1 MAGFDFMGGQMA
13 GQFRPQTQVYRHN
26 DAANLAEQQ
35 RLAWEYQ
42 HRHGIGQ
49 FAPPAHQLFNA
60 TMGNMMGGLN
70 TMNNLGNTIGNAF
83 DRANFQSGQN
93 LQARYGPEFQ
103 HQSVL
108 DTNRTQER
116 MQDRQLQSRE
126 GTFNNILPH
135 IIAALSGGMGGMGG
149 FRTDYGA
156 GAQMGS
162 QAQPTNTQQFK
173 HPLLAL
179 LGG

>member
-1 MAGFDFMGGQMA
+1 MSDGYNNFWQ
-13 GQFRPQTQVYRHN
+13 
-26 DAANLAEQQ
+26 
-35 RLAWEYQ
+35 
-42 HRHGIGQ
+42 
-49 FAPPAHQLFNA
+49 FNA
-60 TMGNMMGGLN
+60 RQQVPAWQRGGVHPYQPPQQQFTPGLQPGGINASDMVYGASLGTMLGGLG
-70 TMNNLGNTIGNAF
+70 TMANLGNTVGNAF